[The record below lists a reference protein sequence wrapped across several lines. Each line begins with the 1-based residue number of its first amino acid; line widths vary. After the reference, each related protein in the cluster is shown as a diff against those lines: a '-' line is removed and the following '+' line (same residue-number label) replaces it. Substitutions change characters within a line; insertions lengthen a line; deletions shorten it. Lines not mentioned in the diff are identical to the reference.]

1 MKLIDIL
8 ALFKAIKNTAK
19 KSHPELNMILCGVK
33 SAYCLNEFKH
43 LEPVVRTYYCNYQF
57 VESYDDID
65 DDQIDTIVEQYYMG
79 LGRKDI
85 DDLDNL
91 IALSAQYEGQ
101 SFTASSE
108 NLLMMYQELARMMN
122 TFLVNVEKL
131 NLLRGIN
138 SELDNIASTITQ
150 LYGLVT
156 ARLIQ

>member
-19 KSHPELNMILCGVK
+19 KYHWKTVGTTFMSD
-33 SAYCLNEFKH
+33 H
-43 LEPVVRTYYCNYQF
+43 LLFDRI
-57 VESYDDID
+57 YDDID

-91 IALSAQYEGQ
+91 IVLSAQYEGQ

>member
-19 KSHPELNMILCGVK
+19 KYHWKTVGTTFMSD
-33 SAYCLNEFKH
+33 H
-43 LEPVVRTYYCNYQF
+43 LLFDRI
-57 VESYDDID
+57 YDDN
-65 DDQIDTIVEQYYMG
+65 QIDTIVEQYYMG

>member
-19 KSHPELNMILCGVK
+19 KYHWKTVGTTFM
-33 SAYCLNEFKH
+33 FDH
-43 LEPVVRTYYCNYQF
+43 LLFDRI
-57 VESYDDID
+57 YDDID